1 MPVSP
6 PLEVWFDPVRLL
18 DEMPATLPFLRST
31 RRVGV
36 VGLFQSG
43 KTTFL
48 TSLVAH
54 LRSHDPAHLHLGPD
68 VDVYPPAELPPD
80 EGFEAFA
87 FEAHRARLAREHRWP
102 EKTAAVAQ
110 YKGDLTMRVR
120 GGERRTRLSLLD
132 CPGERLG
139 DLPMAGRTFGAWSD
153 WMLEQ
158 LRSPDNRAHA
168 EEFLRLTD
176 AGEGDAETLTAAYR
190 RTLARLALAYTPIVS
205 PSCFVLDEGGH
216 EIPPEGRTVEW
227 ISTHRFVGLNEGR
240 QFAPMSADHRARR
253 PELER
258 VFGERYDAYRARA
271 VTPLARWLKRCHHLV
286 VLVDVTMILSGGLG
300 MLRAH
305 SALIDQILAY
315 TDPGFGTVGEWARRA
330 TAALGVPLAGVRRV
344 TFVAAKAD
352 KVHPDDRVRLDGLL
366 RQLVRP
372 SVRRHEARAEHLDIE
387 YLICSAIK
395 STGATRDGRLVGAL
409 PGAGEG
415 ESSFSVSRVP
425 EAWPAEDWPAY
436 RFTGVDPKFPTN
448 ELYPPP
454 HSGMHLAARSILGL
468 D

>member
-1 MPVSP
+1 MPVSH
-6 PLEVWFDPVRLL
+6 VFDPVRLL
-18 DEMPATLPFLRST
+18 DEMPATLPFIRST

-48 TSLVAH
+48 TSLIAH
-54 LRSHDPAHLHLGPD
+54 LRSHDPAHLHLGTG
-68 VDVYPPAELPPD
+68 VDVYPPVELAAE

-110 YKGDLTMRVR
+110 YRADLTVKV
-120 GGERRTRLSLLD
+120 GASERRTRLSLLD
-132 CPGERLG
+132 CPGERLA
-139 DLPMAGRTFGAWSD
+139 DLPMAGRSFGEWSE

-158 LRSPDNRAHA
+158 LRSPQNRGHA
-168 EEFLRLTD
+168 AEFLALVETHE
-176 AGEGDAETLTAAYR
+176 ADAEALLAAYR

-205 PSCFVLDEGGH
+205 PSFFVLDEGGE
-216 EIPPEGRTVEW
+216 EIPAAGRSVEW
-227 ISTHRFVGLNEGR
+227 IAANRAVGLDKDN
-240 QFAPMSADHRARR
+240 QFAPMNAEHRARR

-258 VFGERYDAYRARA
+258 VFGGRFDAYRAHA
-271 VTPLARWLKRCHHLV
+271 VTPLAKWLKRSHHLV
-286 VLVDVTMILSGGLG
+286 VLVDVSMILAGGLG
-300 MLRAH
+300 MLRSHA
-305 SALIDQILAY
+305 ALIDQILAY
-315 TDPGFGTVGEWARRA
+315 TDPGFGSVGEWARRA
-330 TAALGVPLAGVRRV
+330 TAAFGVPLAGVRKI

-372 SVRRHEARAEHLDIE
+372 SVRRHEAKAEHLDIE

-395 STGATRDGRLVGAL
+395 STGATKDGRLVGGL
-409 PGAGEG
+409 PGAG

-436 RFTGVDPKFPTN
+436 RFTGVDPKFPSN

-454 HSGMHLAARSILGL
+454 HSGMHLAAKSILGL